1 MVNKKLATL
10 QEKKKNKKKTLYS
23 MTVAA
28 VSLAIPSNRNL
39 KSTITRK
46 RRKLPYIP
54 SLSRPLELFIKL

>member
-10 QEKKKNKKKTLYS
+10 QEKKKKKTLYS

-28 VSLAIPSNRNL
+28 VSLAIPSNQNL

>member
-1 MVNKKLATL
+1 
-10 QEKKKNKKKTLYS
+10 

-28 VSLAIPSNRNL
+28 VSLAIPSNQNL

-54 SLSRPLELFIKL
+54 SLSRPLEIFIKL